1 MRDKRQ
7 ALKLLRL
14 NGCFNWDI
22 ETRISLMKSHSA
34 KVEIVKPSATSV
46 SQICVSQICVSQ
58 ISFSQICISQIV
70 FSQMGISSTK
80 WESHQPKGNIC
91 QPNSGV
97 AGV

>member
-1 MRDKRQ
+1 
-7 ALKLLRL
+7 
-14 NGCFNWDI
+14 
-22 ETRISLMKSHSA
+22 MKSHSA
-34 KVEIVKPSATSV
+34 KVEIVKPNATLV
-46 SQICVSQICVSQ
+46 SQICISQ